1 MRKIIFYGI
10 LIFIFSV
17 GIGYY
22 YSSLWKQNNLSTF
35 EEIKSDNT
43 IKETIAI
50 EEKIGFDTDLLI
62 KKYYG
67 ECGHVKVIPV
77 ELPIEFV
84 NLTLKELE
92 EMYKDWNIETFNDN
106 EVVIS
111 QNIDTMCDEHY
122 VIKMGNKNVE
132 IYRMKEFDDF
142 ELVQSTN
149 ISKEYLTEKDI
160 ETLEEGIFVFGM
172 KDLNAVLEDFE

>member
-1 MRKIIFYGI
+1 
-10 LIFIFSV
+10 
-17 GIGYY
+17 
-22 YSSLWKQNNLSTF
+22 
-35 EEIKSDNT
+35 
-43 IKETIAI
+43 
-50 EEKIGFDTDLLI
+50 
-62 KKYYG
+62 
-67 ECGHVKVIPV
+67 
-77 ELPIEFV
+77 
-84 NLTLKELE
+84 
-92 EMYKDWNIETFNDN
+92 MYEDWNIETFNDN